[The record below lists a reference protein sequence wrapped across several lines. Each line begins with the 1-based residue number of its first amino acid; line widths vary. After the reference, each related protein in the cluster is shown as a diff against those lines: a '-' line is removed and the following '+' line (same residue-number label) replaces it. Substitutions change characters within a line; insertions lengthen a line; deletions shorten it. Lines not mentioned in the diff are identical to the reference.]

1 MLLSVSGVG
10 KSFSEQTVLRDVNF
24 ELDQAE
30 RALLLGPSGSG
41 KSTLLNIIC
50 GLQRPDS
57 GRVEIDGEVLADA
70 GGAGERDDV
79 RRRNLG
85 IVFQTLRLV
94 SALSLSAN
102 LELAQKLQ
110 TGSVDKAAIQVA
122 LERLGIAHR
131 AHARPHELS
140 QGEAQRAA
148 IARALVVKPRLLLAD
163 EPTSALDVSVQAQVL
178 DIIDDLVTGK
188 GMGLILISHD
198 LNLVSRYCDRILVM
212 NSGEIVESCKASDL
226 NKATHPYTRGLLAA
240 MPRMDEDR
248 DELPVLDRSTWT
260 TGAGT

>member
-10 KSFSEQTVLRDVNF
+10 MSFSEQTVLRDVNF
-24 ELDQAE
+24 DLDQAE

-57 GRVEIDGEVLADA
+57 GRVEINGEVLADA
-70 GGAGERDDV
+70 DGTGDRDDV

-148 IARALVVKPRLLLAD
+148 IARALVVKPRLLVAD
-163 EPTSALDVSVQAQVL
+163 EPTSAPSGSFSCDPEIAICLEKWQGPNYGITSFDN
-178 DIIDDLVTGK
+178 IIYLGASLSTHLV
-188 GMGLILISHD
+188 
-198 LNLVSRYCDRILVM
+198 
-212 NSGEIVESCKASDL
+212 
-226 NKATHPYTRGLLAA
+226 
-240 MPRMDEDR
+240 
-248 DELPVLDRSTWT
+248 
-260 TGAGT
+260 